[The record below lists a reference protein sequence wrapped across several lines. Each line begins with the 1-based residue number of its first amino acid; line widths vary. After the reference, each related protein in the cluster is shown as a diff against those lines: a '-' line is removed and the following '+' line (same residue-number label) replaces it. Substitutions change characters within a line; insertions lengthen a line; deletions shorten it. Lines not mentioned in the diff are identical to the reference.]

1 MEGGKEVRRKKEKT
15 RPPPREAA
23 RRSIRPHAHS
33 HPFEEAQRQAVEKL
47 AAILLPNVPNLDAPQ
62 DGKKVVVQ

>member
-15 RPPPREAA
+15 RPPRKAT

-33 HPFEEAQRQAVEKL
+33 HPFEEAQRKL
-47 AAILLPNVPNLDAPQ
+47 LRNWPRFCCQMFPTWTLPKM
-62 DGKKVVVQ
+62 GRKF